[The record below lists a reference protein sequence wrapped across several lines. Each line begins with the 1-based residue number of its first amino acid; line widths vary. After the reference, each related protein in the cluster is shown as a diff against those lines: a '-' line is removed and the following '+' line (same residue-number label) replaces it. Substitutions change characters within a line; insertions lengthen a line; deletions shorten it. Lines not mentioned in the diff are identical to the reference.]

1 MSFKSIST
9 IISDPALAGP
19 VTKAAAAVAAT
30 HDAHLDVLCL
40 GVDRSRME
48 YYYAGA
54 NAMILQDAI
63 TRAGGEATAI
73 ETEVKRLLDQTAIR
87 WGTDTRVT
95 QMADLGRQVAQH
107 ARFSDLVVLPRPYG
121 PNRDIDLEPIVEA
134 ALFEGRAPV
143 LVVPDAGEVAR
154 LPKSALLCWN
164 ESAEA
169 LAAIKASLPLLAGA
183 EAVRICI
190 VDPPVHGPNR
200 SDPGGMLA
208 IWLARHGIRSEIDVI
223 ARTLPKTS
231 EVILRHARDR
241 GAEMI
246 VMGAYG
252 HSRFREAILGG
263 ATRNMLENADIPVLM
278 AH

>member
-30 HDAHLDVLCL
+30 HDAHLDALCL

-63 TRAGGEATAI
+63 TRAGGEAAAI

-107 ARFSDLVVLPRPYG
+107 ARFSDLVVLPHPYG

-169 LAAIKASLPLLAGA
+169 LAAIKASLPLLSGA
-183 EAVRICI
+183 ESVRICI
-190 VDPPVHGPNR
+190 IDPPVHGPNR